1 MSEKEEN
8 EKADEQKPG
17 KTLSLK
23 RTVDSGQVR
32 QNFSHGRT
40 KSVQVERKRKRMV
53 TPGSAGASSA
63 ATPATPSA
71 VEPVETKAPEVKEPT
86 SENNLGG
93 LSRQEQA
100 ARQAAVA
107 EAKVRAAEEAVRE
120 KEEAEKRALEDAER
134 AKEDAKRKIESPEV
148 LDVPVV
154 PVETSDTA
162 ATPRRKEPVRA
173 GEETPARRKEKAEEP
188 RRPAVA
194 KRGEQQRRRT
204 GKLTI
209 NDALN
214 DEERMRSMASIRR
227 RREREKRQSM
237 SMEPREKVARTI
249 KLPESITIQ
258 ELANR
263 MAERAVDVIKLL
275 MQQGVMAK
283 INDTIDADTAEL
295 LAEELGHKVN
305 RVTDADVEDSIDS
318 EEDTD
323 EDKKPRPPVVTV
335 MGHVDHGKTSLLDA
349 LRKASV
355 VTGEAGGITQHIGAY
370 QVTKDDGEKV
380 TFIDTPGHAAFT
392 SMRARGAKVTDI
404 VILVVA
410 ADDGVMPQTVE
421 AISHA
426 KAADVPIVVAVNKID
441 KPEADPTRVKN
452 ELLQHEII
460 SEDMGGDVQFVE
472 VSAIAGTGLDELLES
487 VLLQAELLDLKANPD
502 RAAEGIVIESKLE
515 KGRGAVA
522 TVLVQR
528 GTLAVGDIFVVGEES
543 GRVRALLDDQGE
555 SITIALPASP
565 VEVLGAGG
573 SPSAGDM
580 FNVVETE
587 AKAREI
593 AEYRGRIS
601 REKRTAS
608 GNRTTLD
615 QMMQQLKDTELKEL
629 PIVVK
634 ADVQGSAEAIS
645 QAVDKLGTDEV
656 CGRVVHTA
664 VGGITESD
672 ITLAAASNA
681 SILGFNVR
689 ANSQARNLADEQGVE
704 IRYYNVIYDLVDDM
718 KAAMSGMLSPDLR
731 ETMLGNAEILEVFN
745 VSKSG
750 KVAGCKVTDG
760 LVRRGARVRLIRD
773 SVVIHEGELSSLR
786 RFKDEVKEVNAGQEC
801 GMAFENYEDLKQ
813 GDVIECYEVEEI
825 ARTLDDV
832 N

>member
-8 EKADEQKPG
+8 EKTDEQNTG

-53 TPGSAGASSA
+53 APGNVAAPSS
-63 ATPATPSA
+63 ATPSA
-71 VEPVETKAPEVKEPT
+71 TEPVETKAPEVKEQT

-107 EAKVRAAEEAVRE
+107 EAKVRAAEEAIRE
-120 KEEAEKRALEDAER
+120 KEEAEKRALEEAER
-134 AKEDAKRKIESPEV
+134 LKEEAKRKLESP
-148 LDVPVV
+148 DITDIPVT
-154 PVETSDTA
+154 PVETTEA
-162 ATPRRKEPVRA
+162 PATPRRKEPARTS
-173 GEETPARRKEKAEEP
+173 EDTPARRKEKTEEP

-214 DEERMRSMASIRR
+214 DEERVRSMASIRR

-237 SMEPREKVARTI
+237 SKEPREKVARTI
-249 KLPESITIQ
+249 TLPESITIQ

-295 LAEELGHKVN
+295 IAEELGHKVN
-305 RVTDADVEDSIDS
+305 RVTDADVEDSIDT

-323 EDKKPRPPVVTV
+323 DDKKPRPPVVTV

-349 LRKASV
+349 LRKTSI

-426 KAADVPIVVAVNKID
+426 KAAEVPIVVAVNKID

-472 VSAIAGTGLDELLES
+472 VSALTGTGLDDLLES

-528 GTLAVGDIFVVGEES
+528 GTLSVGDIFVVGEES

-555 SITIALPASP
+555 SIKSALPASP

-573 SPSAGDM
+573 SPSAGDI

-593 AEYRGRIS
+593 AEYRARIS

-718 KAAMSGMLSPDLR
+718 KAAMSGMLSPYLR
-731 ETMLGNAEILEVFN
+731 ETMLGNAEILEIFN

-760 LVRRGARVRLIRD
+760 LVRRGASVRLIRD

-786 RFKDEVKEVNAGQEC
+786 RFKDEVKEINAGQEC

>member
-8 EKADEQKPG
+8 EKTDEQKTG

-53 TPGSAGASSA
+53 APGNAAAPSS
-63 ATPATPSA
+63 ATPSA
-71 VEPVETKAPEVKEPT
+71 TEPVETKAPEVKEQT

-107 EAKVRAAEEAVRE
+107 EAKVRAAEEAIRE
-120 KEEAEKRALEDAER
+120 KEEAEKRALEEAER
-134 AKEDAKRKIESPEV
+134 LKEEAKRKLESP
-148 LDVPVV
+148 DITDIPVT
-154 PVETSDTA
+154 PVETTEA
-162 ATPRRKEPVRA
+162 PATPRRKEPARTS
-173 GEETPARRKEKAEEP
+173 EDTPARRKEKTEEP

-214 DEERMRSMASIRR
+214 DEERVRSMASIRR

-249 KLPESITIQ
+249 TLPESITIQ

-295 LAEELGHKVN
+295 IAEELGHKVN
-305 RVTDADVEDSIDS
+305 RVTDADVEDSIDT

-323 EDKKPRPPVVTV
+323 DDKKPRPPVVTV

-349 LRKASV
+349 LRKTSI

-410 ADDGVMPQTVE
+410 VDDGVMPQTVE

-426 KAADVPIVVAVNKID
+426 KAAEVPIVVAVNKID

-472 VSAIAGTGLDELLES
+472 VSALTGTGLDDLLES

-528 GTLAVGDIFVVGEES
+528 GTLSVGDIFVVGEES

-555 SITIALPASP
+555 SIKFALPASP

-593 AEYRGRIS
+593 AEYRARIS

-731 ETMLGNAEILEVFN
+731 ENMLGNAEILEIFN

-760 LVRRGARVRLIRD
+760 LVRRGVSVRLIRD

>member
-134 AKEDAKRKIESPEV
+134 AKEEAKRKIGSPEV

-162 ATPRRKEPVRA
+162 ATPRRKEPLRA